1 MAPANAPLIA
11 VMNSSRDLVTLLET
25 SLVQDG
31 FRVITHV
38 STLRR
43 GVDDV
48 LSFLQEQR
56 PDAVVYSVSPPYRE
70 SWDVLAAVRRLWRQA
85 CFVVVTTNVGALR
98 QWVGAAD
105 AIELIGKP
113 FDLDHIT
120 RAVQQALAAS
130 VATPAGSMLDC
141 YAWRRAL

>member
-1 MAPANAPLIA
+1 VGTAHAPPLIA
-11 VMNSSRDLVTLLET
+11 VMNSSTDLVNLLQT

-31 FRVITHV
+31 FRVVTHV
-38 STLRR
+38 STIRS

-48 LSFLQEQR
+48 LTFLREQQ

-85 CFVVVTTNVGALR
+85 CFVVVTTNTGALR
-98 QWVGAAD
+98 RWVGPAD

-113 FDLDHIT
+113 FDLDQIT
-120 RAVQQALAAS
+120 RAVQQTLIAS
-130 VATPAGSMLDC
+130 VAAPVRSVPS
-141 YAWRRAL
+141 R